1 MTMLYLCLLLS
12 LAANVVLALA
22 LHEERKRRRWE
33 QHAARALADRVVL
46 LERRRGVA

>member
-12 LAANVVLALA
+12 LAANVATVLAW
-22 LHEERKRRRWE
+22 HGERKRRRWE
-33 QHAARALADRVVL
+33 QSAAEALGNEVVL